1 MNDRKIHIFALVVF
15 VVLLA
20 IGSPS
25 PAASA
30 VTANLLQ
37 QSDFTYVG
45 AFKLPGATF
54 G

>member
-1 MNDRKIHIFALVVF
+1 MNNRRIHFLPLVVF
-15 VVLLA
+15 IVLLA

-25 PAASA
+25 AAASTG
-30 VTANLLQ
+30 TANLLQ